1 MTARWTTYGRAARPR
16 VALPSKRPLVPLR
29 DQDQAEINA
38 ILTQIAAE
46 AIRQMETIDP
56 TFEKEEE

>member
-1 MTARWTTYGRAARPR
+1 MTARSTTYGRAARPR
-16 VALPSKRPLVPLR
+16 VALPSKRPLVPLK
-29 DQDQAEINA
+29 DQAEINA